1 MSVGER
7 VDRVLINQSDK
18 IKICA
23 CQVIFSG
30 HQGSIELFHIL
41 QNEFY
46 QGMPLRR
53 SNRKLE
59 IGFNAE
65 VVEGSLLCPT
75 F

>member
-30 HQGSIELFHIL
+30 YQAKIVLFYIL

-46 QGMPLRR
+46 QGMPVRR

-59 IGFNAE
+59 IGLKVE

>member
-23 CQVIFSG
+23 CQIIFSG
-30 HQGSIELFHIL
+30 YLANIVLFHIL

-53 SNRKLE
+53 SNRKLQ